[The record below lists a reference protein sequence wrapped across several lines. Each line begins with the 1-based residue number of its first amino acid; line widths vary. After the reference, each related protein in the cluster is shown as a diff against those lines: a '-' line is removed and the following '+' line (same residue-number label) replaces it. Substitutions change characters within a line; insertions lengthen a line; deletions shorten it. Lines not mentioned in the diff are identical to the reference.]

1 MAHCPSCLNVF
12 TLEQFRDHLLPCL
25 TAKLEQYKTTAQ
37 RLQVRP
43 MDATQ
48 YLDFSVSEV
57 RDEIV
62 VLHKFSNMQNVDIP
76 LRSIREITP
85 PVNDEVAVI
94 SLRGRLRWDEGR
106 QKWKFYPD

>member
-1 MAHCPSCLNVF
+1 VAHCPSCLKIYD
-12 TLEQFRDHLLPCL
+12 LAEFREHMLPCL
-25 TAKLEQYKTTAQ
+25 TAKLEQYKTTGQ

-85 PVNDEVAVI
+85 PVNDEVALL

-106 QKWKFYPD
+106 MRWKFNPD